1 MARNADI
8 PELLE
13 RFMEESGESRRWV
26 TVHEIRAYFSLDMSA
41 SSAISGFLQ
50 RNYSGTYLSFP
61 YRVER
66 IERVSLDVRP
76 HPRTIKKYLIA
87 KRPGTREKKLPRA
100 GPDHATGIHGNI
112 FTDYDAVEHFNRL
125 LGRKRAHAN
134 SQE

>member
-1 MARNADI
+1 MVRNADV

-26 TVHEIRAYFSLDMSA
+26 TVHEIRAHFCLNMSA

-50 RNYSGTYLSFP
+50 RIYSGTYLSFP

-66 IERVSLDVRP
+66 IEWILVDARP

-87 KRPGTREKKLPRA
+87 KRPGARGKKLPHPKPEKTP
-100 GPDHATGIHGNI
+100 GMHGEI
-112 FTDYDAVEHFNRL
+112 LTDYDAVEHFNRV
-125 LGRKRAHAN
+125 LGRNRAHAD

>member
-1 MARNADI
+1 MVRNADV

-26 TVHEIRAYFSLDMSA
+26 TVHEIRAHFHLDMSA

-50 RNYSGTYLSFP
+50 RNYSGTFHSFP

-66 IERVSLDVRP
+66 IERVLIDARP

-87 KRPGTREKKLPRA
+87 KRPGTGGKKLPRA
-100 GPDHATGIHGNI
+100 GPGRMPGIPGVI
-112 FTDYDAVEHFNRL
+112 FTDYDAVEHLDRVLSKSHTRGNL
-125 LGRKRAHAN
+125 
-134 SQE
+134 QE